1 MMTGCLRRV
10 GAGRR
15 RQSRYTRL
23 LMPRWVP
30 NLLTILRLLLV
41 PFVIRSIL
49 GAHHTRALALFAVA
63 AITDVLDGAAAR
75 HFDLRSQTG
84 AYLDPIA
91 DKALLSGVFLALAAT
106 GSLPWWVVAIIFGR
120 DFYLLAAAA
129 ILMWLTPVRNFP
141 PSSWGKTSTFVQ
153 IVTAI
158 LWMAR
163 NVLGTSAIDAL
174 SSAMLWP
181 CAAFTIASGLHYT
194 WRGAHLARVD

>member
-1 MMTGCLRRV
+1 
-10 GAGRR
+10 
-15 RQSRYTRL
+15 
-23 LMPRWVP
+23 
-30 NLLTILRLLLV
+30 
-41 PFVIRSIL
+41 
-49 GAHHTRALALFAVA
+49 
-63 AITDVLDGAAAR
+63 
-75 HFDLRSQTG
+75 
-84 AYLDPIA
+84 
-91 DKALLSGVFLALAAT
+91 LALAAT

-120 DFYLLAAAA
+120 DIYLLAAAA
-129 ILMWLTPVRNFP
+129 ILLWLTPVRNFA

-194 WRGAHLARVD
+194 WRGAHLARID

>member
-1 MMTGCLRRV
+1 
-10 GAGRR
+10 
-15 RQSRYTRL
+15 
-23 LMPRWVP
+23 MPRWVP

-41 PFVIRSIL
+41 PFVILAIL
-49 GAHHTRALALFAVA
+49 GAHHTRALTLFAVA

-75 HFDLRSQTG
+75 RFDLRSQTG

-106 GSLPWWVVAIIFGR
+106 GSLPWWVVAVIFGR

-129 ILMWLTPVRNFP
+129 ILLWLTPVRNFA